1 MPATLLSQRPGVTYT
16 NHYNQHQLCKSITS
30 IAGSPAAVMLLASL
44 QTEHVR
50 TIEPVAV
57 ERLSAE
63 QGQTLLCFVLVDPAG
78 RHAFCRWAT

>member
-1 MPATLLSQRPGVTYT
+1 
-16 NHYNQHQLCKSITS
+16 
-30 IAGSPAAVMLLASL
+30 MLLASL